1 MSETKIVKT
10 TCSTCGPCCEVDAYV
25 KDGKLISVEGARNT
39 PMQSGGLCA
48 KGVAAIQYVYNKE
61 RVLYPMKR
69 AGRKGEGRFERISWD
84 EAYDMIADN
93 LLRVRR
99 TYGAKSTVFYAGYAK
114 WYRPALL
121 RLANAYGSPN
131 FCTES
136 STCFQAAA
144 LAWRSLYGNMI
155 CRPDLKNTKT
165 LILWSSNL
173 YHSNTPMS
181 PMYKDLKKRGVKV
194 IDVDPR
200 HTVTAHDA
208 DIHLQLIP
216 GTDGAL
222 ALSMAQVI
230 IEEKLYDREFV
241 EKYVYGFEEYREYVQ
256 EFLPQKAEKITGV
269 PAELIRLA
277 ARTYAGNGPAG
288 IMFSASPV
296 VHHIN
301 GVQNYRAVFSLIA
314 LTGNYDIEG
323 GNRTQPGP
331 FSPANEF
338 GRVRRF
344 DGEEALGQ
352 KEFPAWFDLPCDEA
366 QCIRLADYILDEK
379 PYPVK
384 AVFAMGLN
392 HRMWPKPERLKVA
405 LEKLDF
411 YVNAELFWS
420 KSCDGADLV
429 LPACTSYEREQVHTG
444 GGGRFFFSN
453 KAIEPVGESKNDIEI
468 IMEVLRRMKVREP
481 GIADEVLE
489 GGYEA
494 YMEYILKPSGLTL
507 SELKSRPEGMQGR
520 NLYQP
525 SVKTYEKEPF
535 HTPSGKVE
543 FKSLILERYRDSHG
557 YSGLPKYWDF
567 REHWNDSGI
576 GREEYPLI
584 LNTGSRKPQL
594 FHSRLY
600 RMSWLGGIEDAPLV
614 EIHPKDGRKYG
625 VADGENVRLTSPAG
639 SVTGIAAYNNQGKP
653 GVVYIYHGSPN
664 GDANELIHKDYVDPI
679 SGFPGFKGYFCRI
692 ERTGQDED
700 KV

>member
-1 MSETKIVKT
+1 MSEMKIVKT

-25 KDGKLISVEGARNT
+25 KDGKLISVEGSRNT

-48 KGVAAIQYVYNKE
+48 KGVAATQYVYNKE
-61 RVLYPMKR
+61 RILYPMKR
-69 AGRKGEGRFERISWD
+69 VGEKGEGKFKRITWD

-93 LLRVRR
+93 LLRIRR
-99 TYGAKSTVFYAGYAK
+99 EYGARSTVFYVGYAK
-114 WYRPALL
+114 WYRPALM

-144 LAWRSLYGNMI
+144 LAWRSVYGNTI
-155 CRPDLKNTKT
+155 CGPDLKNTRT
-165 LILWSSNL
+165 LLIWSSNL
-173 YHSNTPMS
+173 YHTNTPVS
-181 PMYKDLKKRGVKV
+181 KVYQGLKKRGVRI

-200 HTVTAHDA
+200 RTVTAHDA

-230 IEEKLYDREFV
+230 IEEELYDREFV

-256 EFLPQKAEKITGV
+256 EFIPEKAEKITGV
-269 PAELIRLA
+269 PAEKIRLA

-288 IMFSASPV
+288 LMFSASPI

-323 GNRTQPGP
+323 GNRTCPGP

-338 GRVRRF
+338 GQIRRF
-344 DGEEALGQ
+344 DGEEAIGQ
-352 KEFPAWFDLPCDEA
+352 KEFPVWFDLSCDEA
-366 QCIRLADYILDEK
+366 QCTKLADYILEEK
-379 PYPVK
+379 PYPIK

-392 HRMWPKPERLKVA
+392 HRMWPKPGYLNYA
-405 LEKLDF
+405 LEKTDF
-411 YVNAELFWS
+411 YVNAELFMS
-420 KSCDGADLV
+420 ESSNAADLV
-429 LPACTSYEREQVHTG
+429 LPACTSYEREQVHVG
-444 GGGRFFFSN
+444 RGGRFFFSN
-453 KAIEPVGESKNDIEI
+453 QAIEPVGEAKNDIEI
-468 IMEVLRRMKVREP
+468 IMEVFRRMKLRDHTLSE
-481 GIADEVLE
+481 EVLE

-507 SELKSRPEGMQGR
+507 EELRNHPEGMMGK
-520 NLYQP
+520 NLFP
-525 SVKTYEKEPF
+525 PAVKTYEKELF

-543 FKSLILERYRDSHG
+543 FKSLVFERYRDSHG
-557 YSGLPKYWDF
+557 YDGLPVYRDF
-567 REHWNDSGI
+567 RADAGI
-576 GREEYPLI
+576 DREVYPLI

-600 RMSWLGGIEDAPLV
+600 RMAWLENIEAVPLVELHPEDGRAYGIEDGASVRVISPS
-614 EIHPKDGRKYG
+614 
-625 VADGENVRLTSPAG
+625 GEM
-639 SVTGIAAYNNQGKP
+639 TGTAAYNIQGKP
-653 GVVYIYHGSPN
+653 GVVYIYHGNSR
-664 GDANELIHKDYVDPI
+664 GDANELIGKDYVDPI
-679 SGFPGFKGYFCRI
+679 SGFPGYKGYFCRI
-692 ERTGQDED
+692 ENAENVD
-700 KV
+700 

>member
-25 KDGKLISVEGARNT
+25 KDGKLVCVEGARNT

-48 KGVAAIQYVYNKE
+48 KGVAAVQYVYNKE
-61 RVLYPMKR
+61 RILYPMKR

-93 LLRVRR
+93 LLRVRSE
-99 TYGAKSTVFYAGYAK
+99 YGAKSAVFYAGYAK

-181 PMYKDLKKRGVKV
+181 RMFQDLKKRGVKV

-241 EKYVYGFEEYREYVQ
+241 EKYVYGFEEYQEYVQ
-256 EFLPQKAEKITGV
+256 EFPPEKAEKITGV

-277 ARTYAGNGPAG
+277 ARTYAENGPAG

-344 DGEEALGQ
+344 DGERAIGQ

-379 PYPVK
+379 PYPIK

-392 HRMWPKPERLKVA
+392 HRMWPKPARAV
-405 LEKLDF
+405 
-411 YVNAELFWS
+411 
-420 KSCDGADLV
+420 LV
-429 LPACTSYEREQVHTG
+429 
-444 GGGRFFFSN
+444 
-453 KAIEPVGESKNDIEI
+453 
-468 IMEVLRRMKVREP
+468 EVL
-481 GIADEVLE
+481 
-489 GGYEA
+489 
-494 YMEYILKPSGLTL
+494 
-507 SELKSRPEGMQGR
+507 
-520 NLYQP
+520 
-525 SVKTYEKEPF
+525 
-535 HTPSGKVE
+535 
-543 FKSLILERYRDSHG
+543 
-557 YSGLPKYWDF
+557 
-567 REHWNDSGI
+567 
-576 GREEYPLI
+576 
-584 LNTGSRKPQL
+584 
-594 FHSRLY
+594 
-600 RMSWLGGIEDAPLV
+600 
-614 EIHPKDGRKYG
+614 
-625 VADGENVRLTSPAG
+625 
-639 SVTGIAAYNNQGKP
+639 
-653 GVVYIYHGSPN
+653 
-664 GDANELIHKDYVDPI
+664 
-679 SGFPGFKGYFCRI
+679 
-692 ERTGQDED
+692 
-700 KV
+700 